1 MYPMLKRWVSFR
13 RIDSCSYMIH
23 DWLQERNL
31 VVDSKLAQFARK
43 LNGKWDP
50 YELDPELG
58 REEVDRFMKCLE
70 SAGVLRKSRVLE
82 KSLICTLFTLWQPR
96 QTKAL
101 CALSLVCNF
110 LLKLTWLPVLCLGLW
125 LNRTGM
131 PDIMEHCSPA
141 DILVGLIVGILAGIF
156 LHELSHMF
164 SGISNGTRIYELG
177 LTFSLFSPGAY
188 VLMNYDKVGSE
199 MKLGDIYSAGIRTNF
214 MLAGLF
220 LVTAYFFPQMAPMLS
235 VAFAVNICLALYNMC
250 FSAGMDGRSIIS
262 AYLGTK
268 KLFKEMDV
276 LLRGKTRSEILKK
289 GITGKVIFA
298 DCLILIMIQFTLPLL
313 QIIFYIQVI
322 KWIL

>member
-23 DWLQERNL
+23 DWLQDRSL

-50 YELDPELG
+50 YKLDPELG
-58 REEVDRFMKCLE
+58 REEVDSFIERLE

-82 KSLICTLFTLWQPR
+82 KSLISTMYTLWQPK

-101 CALSLVCNF
+101 CALSLACNF
-110 LLKLTWLPVLCLGLW
+110 MLKLTWLPVLCLGLW

-131 PDIMEHCSPA
+131 PDIMQHCSPA
-141 DILVGLIVGILAGIF
+141 DILVGLIVGIFAGGC
-156 LHELSHMF
+156 LHEIGHMF
-164 SGISNGTRIYELG
+164 SGISNGARVYELG
-177 LTFSLFSPGAY
+177 VTFSVFSPGAY
-188 VLMNYDKVGSE
+188 VLMNYENVKSE
-199 MKLGDIYSAGIRTNF
+199 MKLAEIFSAGIRANF
-214 MLAGLF
+214 LLAGLF
-220 LVTAYFFPQMAPMLS
+220 LTGIHFFSQAASILS

-276 LLRGKTRSEILKK
+276 LLREKTRSEILKK